1 MDSALFAAIIG
12 TLGGGL
18 VTGGAALLR
27 NRTSVRTAG
36 RLIYAELTRNSVAV
50 AYFRQTGH
58 WAAPSLSR
66 EAWDAHGTVLARRRS
81 GASFEAVHRG
91 YEALELAP
99 FIADDTLSEVERDEW
114 LSREAARL
122 SAAIEEIG
130 GIAQVP
136 TAQIREWTRRLE
148 GPRPAHRTPH
158 PLARAGLIP
167 LSLLEALT
175 QDAVPS
181 DGFTNAGVALTDE
194 GPKPLPD
201 ATSVA
206 DLVIFDAKNGKKT
219 VDLAVARYTGLP
231 PVGDLVIDETYDL
244 LITTRRFFREVYGRA
259 QLPSGG
265 GPLAAVVHYGKNYPN
280 GRWDGYSLIL
290 GDGDGAVFQRFSQ
303 CPEVIA
309 GEATWGLDEMLYFVS
324 FQGEEGAL
332 ARSHCDVFGTLVK
345 QWSLGQS
352 VDEADWIMGAGLLA
366 PGRQGVGL
374 RSLKAPG
381 TAYDDNVM
389 GKDPQP
395 AHMDGYIVTKGNEG
409 NYINCGIPNH
419 AFYLLATSLG
429 GRAWEHAGQ
438 IWWDALTSDGLR
450 DGLHFA
456 DWAQRTVT
464 AARVRYGEES
474 KEERAV
480 LDAWSGVGVM
490 PSVAGA
496 VAGGDEASG
505 NHPDARPTP

>member
-1 MDSALFAAIIG
+1 MDSALLAAIIG
-12 TLGGGL
+12 TLGGGF

-27 NRTSVRTAG
+27 NRTSVRTAA

-58 WAAPSLSR
+58 WAAPNLSR

-99 FIADDTLSEVERDEW
+99 FITNDTLSEAEREEW
-114 LSREAARL
+114 LSREATRL

-130 GIAQVP
+130 SIAQVP
-136 TAQIREWTRRLE
+136 AAQIRDWTRRLE
-148 GPRPAHRTPH
+148 GPRPGRRSPH
-158 PLARAGLIP
+158 PIARAGPIP

-175 QDAVPS
+175 QEAVPS

-206 DLVIFDAKNGKKT
+206 DLVVFDAKGSKKT
-219 VDLAVARYTGLP
+219 VGLSVARYTGLP
-231 PVGDLVIDETYDL
+231 PVGDPVVDETYDL

-259 QLPSGG
+259 RFPFQG
-265 GPLAAVVHYGKNYPN
+265 GPLAAIVHYGKNYPN

-290 GDGDGAVFQRFSQ
+290 GDGDGAVFQRFSK

-309 GEATWGLDEMLYFVS
+309 GEATWGLEEMLYFVS

-332 ARSHCDVFGTLVK
+332 ARSHCDVFGSLVK

-352 VDEADWIMGAGLLA
+352 VIEADWIMGSGLLA
-366 PGRQGVGL
+366 PGRQGLGL

-381 TAYDDNVM
+381 TAYDDNVL
-389 GKDPQP
+389 GKDPQA
-395 AHMDGYIVTKGNEG
+395 AHMDGYVVTNGNEG

-419 AFYLLATSLG
+419 AFYLLATGLG
-429 GRAWEHAGQ
+429 GRAWERAGQ
-438 IWWDALTSDGLR
+438 IWWDALTGDGLR

-456 DWAQRTVT
+456 DWARRTIT

-474 KEERAV
+474 EEERVV
-480 LDAWSGVGVM
+480 LDAWSRVGVT
-490 PSVAGA
+490 PSAQPA
-496 VAGGDEASG
+496 VAGEDETSAKHS
-505 NHPDARPTP
+505 ARRSPP